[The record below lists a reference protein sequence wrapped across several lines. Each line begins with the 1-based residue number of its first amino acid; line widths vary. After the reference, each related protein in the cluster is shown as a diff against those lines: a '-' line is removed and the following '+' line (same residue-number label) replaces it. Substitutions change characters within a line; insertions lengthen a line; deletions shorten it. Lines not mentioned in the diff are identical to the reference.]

1 MKLFGVLL
9 LFFVFITGVAYAS
22 GECCQSRS
30 IIDAMTSDIT
40 GSSNFGLSLQ
50 SEYSNMKT
58 IKDGSNGITHDT
70 ALENASENWSKMPMK
85 GESFSIPTWMIMQKH
100 SLLGTYSITDRINV
114 LATVPYVIND
124 MYMRKLTRNT
134 MGMDMTMDMKMD
146 TVEGLGDMTLM
157 GIYQIY
163 EDNHELPTKK
173 LTGGIGLKTPTGKN
187 DEKTDSG
194 TLVHAM
200 MQPGS
205 GSWDPLFL
213 VNYMQTFSP
222 VVFQTNLLYQMTT
235 EGDEGYEFGDKIS
248 LDLIGRYRVTEYFY
262 PGLELNG
269 FYAGQD
275 TDHDGK
281 YSRRDVSLL
290 DNPDNTGIT
299 SLAITP
305 AIQVKV
311 PKTGCNIDLK
321 FQQPLY
327 QDVRGTQQ
335 VVDWRAMAA
344 IMWAF

>member
-1 MKLFGVLL
+1 MKLFGILL
-9 LFFVFITGVAYAS
+9 LFFVFTTGVAYAS

-30 IIDAMTSDIT
+30 IIDATTSDIT
-40 GSSNFGLSLQ
+40 GASNFGLSLQ
-50 SEYSNMKT
+50 YEYSNMKT

-70 ALENASENWSKMPMK
+70 ALENASKDWSMMPMK
-85 GESFSIPTWMIMQKH
+85 KESFSIPTRMIMQKY

-157 GIYQIY
+157 GLYQIY

-187 DEKTDSG
+187 DEETDSG

-248 LDLIGRYRVTEYFY
+248 LDLIGRYRVTDYFY

-344 IMWAF
+344 IVWTF

>member
-1 MKLFGVLL
+1 
-9 LFFVFITGVAYAS
+9 
-22 GECCQSRS
+22 
-30 IIDAMTSDIT
+30 
-40 GSSNFGLSLQ
+40 
-50 SEYSNMKT
+50 
-58 IKDGSNGITHDT
+58 
-70 ALENASENWSKMPMK
+70 
-85 GESFSIPTWMIMQKH
+85 
-100 SLLGTYSITDRINV
+100 
-114 LATVPYVIND
+114 
-124 MYMRKLTRNT
+124 

-157 GIYQIY
+157 GLYQIY
-163 EDNHELPTKK
+163 EDNHELPAKK

-187 DEKTDSG
+187 DEETDSG

-344 IMWAF
+344 IIWAF